1 MECIIE
7 KMELLE
13 NPMDHDHVS
22 RILSREHTA
31 LAAIGSPACIRT
43 LWFRA
48 KRIGALNRFYGKVL
62 SEIDYALGRQTDE
75 LKQIIH
81 EIRRD
86 PSIRHIVVYASCL
99 ELVTMC
105 DLEQE
110 CRKFEG
116 ICVRERSAGG
126 AFLSREYGK
135 DPAQKGFD
143 FCECGKGSA
152 QEESDF
158 YECGKDSV
166 QESFDFCECGKD
178 SAQEGFDFCECGKNT
193 AQERQVSLHVFYRG
207 PLVKRSG
214 SAKQALD
221 EILADIERCEA
232 ACVHA
237 TALTADSECP
247 LYELEQHREVLC
259 EEKKAIRKAAEETYS
274 IDSLNAEKC
283 KVSAASEKEQNIC
296 KYSAVRQ
303 ENQPVPPFPD
313 FAKRMLEH
321 AWEDCDILL
330 LTPGGCRS
338 CIEETALAELAEI
351 HASTDQK
358 RTGEI
363 RASFYNT
370 RMDDVTIG
378 QGCSELYRVI
388 LKAFPKKRPLYLV
401 GSAVLHMIGFDG
413 KALAEHL
420 SAAGRETV
428 WLGGEGF

>member
-48 KRIGALNRFYGKVL
+48 KRLGALNRFYGKVL
-62 SEIDYALGRQTDE
+62 SDIDYALGRQTDE
-75 LKQIIH
+75 LKQIIC

-126 AFLSREYGK
+126 TFISRECGK
-135 DPAQKGFD
+135 DPAQEGFD
-143 FCECGKGSA
+143 S
-152 QEESDF
+152 
-158 YECGKDSV
+158 YECGKDSS
-166 QESFDFCECGKD
+166 QSEFDFRGYGAE
-178 SAQEGFDFCECGKNT
+178 S
-193 AQERQVSLHVFYRG
+193 AQERQINLHVFYRG

-232 ACVHA
+232 ACVHEA
-237 TALTADSECP
+237 AVTADPEGP
-247 LYELEQHREVLC
+247 LYELEQRREVLR
-259 EEKKAIRKAAEETYS
+259 EEKKAIGKAAEETYRT
-274 IDSLNAEKC
+274 DSLNAEKC
-283 KVSAASEKEQNIC
+283 KVSAASEKEQTTC
-296 KYSAVRQ
+296 KYSTVRQ

-321 AWEDCDILL
+321 AWEDCDVLL

-338 CIEETALAELAEI
+338 CIEETALAELSEI
-351 HASTDQK
+351 HASADQK

-378 QGCSELYRVI
+378 QGCSELYQVI
-388 LKAFPKKRPLYLV
+388 LQAFPETRPLYLV

-420 SAAGRETV
+420 SAAGRKTV

>member
-48 KRIGALNRFYGKVL
+48 KRLGALNRFYGKVL
-62 SEIDYALGRQTDE
+62 SEIDYALGRQTGE
-75 LKQIIH
+75 LKRIIR

-105 DLEQE
+105 NLEQE
-110 CRKFEG
+110 CREFEG
-116 ICVRERSAGG
+116 ICVWERSTGG
-126 AFLSREYGK
+126 TFISH
-135 DPAQKGFD
+135 
-143 FCECGKGSA
+143 
-152 QEESDF
+152 
-158 YECGKDSV
+158 
-166 QESFDFCECGKD
+166 
-178 SAQEGFDFCECGKNT
+178 ECGKNPE
-193 AQERQVSLHVFYRG
+193 QERQVSLHVFYRG
-207 PLVKRSG
+207 PLVKRGG

-221 EILADIERCEA
+221 EILADMERCEA
-232 ACVHA
+232 ACVHEEA
-237 TALTADSECP
+237 ATADSECP
-247 LYELEQHREVLC
+247 LYELEQCREVLR
-259 EEKKAIRKAAEETYS
+259 EEKKATGKAAEETHS
-274 IDSLNAEKC
+274 TDSLNAEKC
-283 KVSAASEKEQNIC
+283 KVSAASEKEQNTC
-296 KYSAVRQ
+296 KCSAVRP
-303 ENQPVPPFPD
+303 EIAPIPPFPD
-313 FAKRMLEH
+313 FAKRMLER

-338 CIEETALAELAEI
+338 CIEETALAELSEI
-351 HASTDQK
+351 YASADQK
-358 RTGEI
+358 RPGEI
-363 RASFYNT
+363 RANFYNT

-388 LKAFPKKRPLYLV
+388 LKAFPEKRPLYLV

>member
-48 KRIGALNRFYGKVL
+48 KRLGALNRFYGKVL
-62 SEIDYALGRQTDE
+62 SDIDYALGRQTGE
-75 LKQIIH
+75 LKQIIC

-126 AFLSREYGK
+126 AFISR
-135 DPAQKGFD
+135 
-143 FCECGKGSA
+143 
-152 QEESDF
+152 
-158 YECGKDSV
+158 ECGKDP
-166 QESFDFCECGKD
+166 
-178 SAQEGFDFCECGKNT
+178 AQEGFDFCECGKDPAQEGFDFYECGKNS

-232 ACVHA
+232 ACIHEEAV
-237 TALTADSECP
+237 TADSECL
-247 LYELEQHREVLC
+247 LYEREQRREVVR
-259 EEKKAIRKAAEETYS
+259 EEKKAIGKAAEETYS
-274 IDSLNAEKC
+274 TDSLNAEKC
-283 KVSAASEKEQNIC
+283 KVSTASEKEQNIC

-303 ENQPVPPFPD
+303 KTQPVPPFPD

-321 AWEDCDILL
+321 AWEDCDVLL

-351 HASTDQK
+351 HASADQK

-388 LKAFPKKRPLYLV
+388 LKAFPEKRPLYLV

-420 SAAGRETV
+420 SAEGRETV